1 VSDGPTPDRPLV
13 AVGWMALAVLSFAA
27 MTLAGRELS
36 AALDTFEIMT
46 WRSAIGFPLVAAAL
60 LATAGA
66 AGARTRRPGL
76 HATRNLVHF
85 GAQNLWFYGIAT
97 IPLAQLTAL
106 EFTSPLWV
114 ALLAPLVVGERLTA
128 RKLAAAAIGFCGV
141 LAIARPGVA
150 PIEAGH
156 AAGLG
161 AALGFAITNLATK
174 RLSRTDGA
182 LCVLFWMTASQL
194 AMGALAAEA
203 AGGLDLPPAALA
215 PWVIVAGV
223 AGLTAHV
230 GLTRALYA
238 APASVVAPMEF
249 ARLPVV
255 AAAALVAYGEPIG
268 APLVVGAALILA
280 GNLAGLGAGR
290 KGRG

>member
-1 VSDGPTPDRPLV
+1 MT
-13 AVGWMALAVLSFAA
+13 LAVLSFAA

-36 AALDTFEIMT
+36 AALDTFEIMA

-60 LATAGA
+60 LALEGPV
-66 AGARTRRPGL
+66 GARTARPGL
-76 HATRNLVHF
+76 HAARNLVHF

-114 ALLAPLVVGERLTA
+114 ALLAPLLVGEPLTL
-128 RKLAAAAIGFCGV
+128 RKAAAAALGFAGV
-141 LAIARPGVA
+141 LAIARPGLA
-150 PIEAGH
+150 PVEAGH
-156 AAGLG
+156 LAGLG
-161 AALGFAITNLATK
+161 AALGFAVTNLATK

-194 AMGALAAEA
+194 AMGALAAAA
-203 AGGLDLPPAALA
+203 AGGLDAPPAALA
-215 PWVIVAGV
+215 PWTIVAGV
-223 AGLTAHV
+223 SGLTAHV

-268 APLVVGAALILA
+268 APLVAGAALIVA

-290 KGRG
+290 KGRGRAPSP